1 MKAKNLGILSA
12 LTASACCVG
21 PLLLLLLGLGGL
33 GLGAVIGKYHWYLT
47 AMAAA
52 LLSVGWVLY
61 LKEKKSC
68 EKEACEMKNKGITR
82 NILILASAVILVFT
96 GLNVYTYA
104 GGNQQI
110 NAQTG
115 AQITIPVKGMTCA
128 TCEMSVNSAVKNLPG
143 VFDVKASAKNQTAL
157 VSYDPTKTSLD
168 EITEAI
174 NKTGY
179 KAEKPKL

>member
-21 PLLLLLLGLGGL
+21 PLLLILLGLGGL
-33 GLGAVIGKYHWYLT
+33 GLGAVIGKYHWVLI
-47 AMAAA
+47 AAAAA
-52 LLSVGWVLY
+52 LLSLGWVAY
-61 LKEKKSC
+61 LKEKNSC
-68 EKEACEMKNKGITR
+68 EKAACEMKNKGITR
-82 NILILASAVILVFT
+82 NILILASAAVLGFT

-104 GGNQQI
+104 GGDQRI

-115 AQITIPVKGMTCA
+115 TQITIPVKGMTCA
-128 TCEMSVNSAVKNLPG
+128 TCELSVNSAVKKLPG

-157 VSYDPTKTSLD
+157 VSYDPNKTSLD
-168 EITEAI
+168 KITEAI

>member
-21 PLLLLLLGLGGL
+21 PLLLILLGLGGL
-33 GLGAVIGKYHWYLT
+33 GLGAVIGKYHWYLI

-52 LLSVGWVLY
+52 LLSLGWYLY

-68 EKEACEMKNKGITR
+68 EKEACEMKNKGVTR
-82 NILILASAVILVFT
+82 NILILASAVVLGFA

-104 GGNQQI
+104 GGDRQI

-115 AQITIPVKGMTCA
+115 TQITIPVKGMTCA
-128 TCEMSVNSAVKNLPG
+128 TCELSVNSAVKKLPG

-157 VSYDPTKTSLD
+157 VSYDPDKTSLD
-168 EITEAI
+168 EIISAI